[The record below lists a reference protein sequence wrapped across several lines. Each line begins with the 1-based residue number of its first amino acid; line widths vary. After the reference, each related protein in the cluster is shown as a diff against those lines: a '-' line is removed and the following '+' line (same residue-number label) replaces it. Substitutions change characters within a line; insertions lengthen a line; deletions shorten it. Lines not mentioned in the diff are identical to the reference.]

1 MSDLKKVN
9 AIVNDRIQELAVL
22 VKDKRNKNRRTD
34 MNELMKLI
42 LPKLRFYVL
51 GIVSSS
57 DDSEDV
63 LFNACEKICV
73 SIDSFNPAFRFTTWS
88 YNIAKNEAF
97 TWLNKR
103 PKNQID
109 IDEHFNA
116 IANRMIDDTDEMIER
131 EMNREAVISDVYEEI
146 QRVSI
151 EDENL
156 MLLEKD
162 INCRKC
168 KEIAELY
175 DMCENTVK
183 TRIRAGRKRVR
194 ERVMEKHPDF
204 MLKIV
209 TVEI

>member
-1 MSDLKKVN
+1 MSDLRKN
-9 AIVNDRIQELAVL
+9 AIVNDRIQELAIL
-22 VKDKRNKNRRTD
+22 AKNKKNVNRRSD

-42 LPKLRFYVL
+42 MPKLRFYVL
-51 GIVSSS
+51 GIVSSD

-63 LFNACEKICV
+63 LFNAIEKICI
-73 SIDSFNPAFRFTTWS
+73 SIDSFNPAYRFTTWT
-88 YNIAKNEAF
+88 YNIARNEAF

-103 PKNQID
+103 PKNQLD
-109 IDEHFNA
+109 FDDHFNS
-116 IANRMIDDTDEMIER
+116 IANSMVDDTDEMIER
-131 EMNREAVISDVYEEI
+131 ELAREAVISDVYEEI

-162 INCRKC
+162 INNRKC

-175 DMCENTVK
+175 DTCENTVK

-194 ERVMEKHPDF
+194 DRVMEKHPD
-204 MLKIV
+204 LIVKLVAVKI
-209 TVEI
+209 

>member
-146 QRVSI
+146 QRV
-151 EDENL
+151 
-156 MLLEKD
+156 
-162 INCRKC
+162 
-168 KEIAELY
+168 
-175 DMCENTVK
+175 
-183 TRIRAGRKRVR
+183 
-194 ERVMEKHPDF
+194 
-204 MLKIV
+204 
-209 TVEI
+209 

>member
-1 MSDLKKVN
+1 MSDLKRVN
-9 AIVNDRIQELAVL
+9 AIVNDRIQELAIL
-22 VKDKRNKNRRTD
+22 AKDKKNKNRRTD
-34 MNELMKLI
+34 MNELMKLL

-51 GIVSSS
+51 GIVPSD

-63 LFNACEKICV
+63 LFNAIEKICI
-73 SIDSFNPAFRFTTWS
+73 SIESFNPMFRFTTWS

-103 PKNQID
+103 PKNKID

-116 IANRMIDDTDEMIER
+116 IANSMIDDTEEMIER
-131 EMNREAVISDVYEEI
+131 ELSREAVISDVYEEI

-175 DMCENTVK
+175 GMYENTVK

-194 ERVMEKHPDF
+194 ERVIEKHPDF
-204 MLKIV
+204 AFKIV
-209 TVEI
+209 TTEI

>member
-1 MSDLKKVN
+1 MSDLKRVN
-9 AIVNDRIQELAVL
+9 AIVNDRIQELAIL
-22 VKDKRNKNRRTD
+22 AKDKKNKNRRTD
-34 MNELMKLI
+34 MNELMKLL

-51 GIVSSS
+51 GIVPSD

-63 LFNACEKICV
+63 LFNAIEKICI
-73 SIDSFNPAFRFTTWS
+73 SIESFNPMFRFTTWS

-103 PKNQID
+103 PKNKID

-116 IANRMIDDTDEMIER
+116 IANSMIDDTEEMIER
-131 EMNREAVISDVYEEI
+131 ELSREAVISDVYEEI

-175 DMCENTVK
+175 GMYENTVK

-194 ERVMEKHPDF
+194 ERIIEKHPDF
-204 MLKIV
+204 AFKIV
-209 TVEI
+209 TTEI

>member
-1 MSDLKKVN
+1 MSDLKRVN
-9 AIVNDRIQELAVL
+9 AIVNDRIQELAIL
-22 VKDKRNKNRRTD
+22 AKDKKNKNRRTD
-34 MNELMKLI
+34 MNELMKLL

-51 GIVSSS
+51 GIVPSD

-63 LFNACEKICV
+63 LFNAIEKICI
-73 SIDSFNPAFRFTTWS
+73 SIESFNPMFRFTTWS

-103 PKNQID
+103 PKNKID

-116 IANRMIDDTDEMIER
+116 IANSMIDDTEEMIER
-131 EMNREAVISDVYEEI
+131 ELSREAVISDVYEEI

-175 DMCENTVK
+175 GMYENTVK

-204 MLKIV
+204 AFKIV
-209 TVEI
+209 TTEI

>member
-204 MLKIV
+204 MLKMV